1 MVEDEG
7 RRQEGGA
14 PVAGGRR
21 LWPGGA
27 WLGLGLYLALALAT
41 TYPLWLHLNEAV
53 PGDIG
58 DPLLNTWI
66 LAWDAHAL
74 LARPLQL
81 FDANLFYPLPNTLAY
96 SEHLV
101 STALLAMP
109 LNLASGE
116 PVVAYNLS
124 LLLSFPLA
132 GLGMYLL
139 VLHWTHRR
147 GAASLAGL
155 AFALAPYRLAAITH
169 LQLLTIQWLPF
180 SLLALDRLLE
190 QPAGETGRQI
200 GGNRRWSFVARLL
213 SFVIFTTWQVL
224 ASWYLAVF
232 SGLVLG
238 LYSLTWLVMRS
249 GRGTPKLKLRRLAGL
264 LLGLLAVAGITLPFA
279 RPYLDVLPQLQAA
292 RPPGLAASFGAQAGD
307 FLAAA
312 PHLRAMGPWTE
323 GLARRAGFTEE
334 NTLFLGLVT
343 PLLALLGLAAVL
355 PVAKARTRWHML
367 ALVSILVISLALT
380 FAGPYRL
387 LTQWLPALTVV
398 RVPPR
403 WIIPATLALAGLAGY
418 GAAWLCEAGRGAKD
432 GGRAPTAH
440 RPAQAA
446 ARLLP
451 MVACVVAGLLVAES
465 FSAPLP
471 LAVVGARADLPPV
484 YRALQQEALAQ
495 PGDWGIIELPMYV
508 APAPEFPETKRL
520 YASSLGWWGLVNGYS
535 GFTPER
541 QMALDRALKD
551 FPSQEA
557 LQTLR
562 RLGESGVRYVV
573 VHPGEA
579 GLDRAQWE
587 AAGRWQAERGTSLLP
602 LGSFGPDDLYV
613 INPYG
618 DDLIADPA
626 RVSDGY
632 WSARTPA
639 RLDVRF
645 RVPDS
650 PAEIRLLAYRT
661 LEDSVQPAGF
671 PGQTRLTLYWQT
683 SAALDTSYTVFVHSL
698 SAEGGLIGQ
707 ADGPPLANHY
717 PTTAWQAGEIVA
729 DSRLV
734 PAGGRYRVG
743 LYDPRSGERLPA
755 FGAEGAR
762 LADDALVLEPGQ

>member
-1 MVEDEG
+1 MPDS
-7 RRQEGGA
+7 RDQT
-14 PVAGGRR
+14 VAGGQYSQDEGQPVAAGKR
-21 LWPGGA
+21 PGLA
-27 WLGLGLYLALALAT
+27 PWLAVCLYLGLALVT
-41 TYPLWLHLNEAV
+41 TYPLWLHLAEAV

-74 LARPLQL
+74 LVKPLHF
-81 FDANLFYPLPNTLAY
+81 FDANIFYPLPNTLAY

-109 LNLASGE
+109 LGLISGE

-132 GLGMYLL
+132 GLGMYAL
-139 VLHWTHRR
+139 VLHWTQRR
-147 GAASLAGL
+147 GAALLAGL
-155 AFALAPYRLAAITH
+155 AFAMAPYRLAAMAH

-190 QPAGETGRQI
+190 PGPGS
-200 GGNRRWSFVARLL
+200 RWSFVVRLV
-213 SFVIFTTWQVL
+213 SFAIFTTLQVL

-238 LYSLTWLVMRS
+238 VYTLTWLVMRV
-249 GRGTPKLKLRRLAGL
+249 GRGSVKHLPRKLAGL
-264 LLGLLAVAGITLPFA
+264 ALGLLIVAGITLPFA
-279 RPYLDVLPQLQAA
+279 LPYLSVLPQLRAA

-312 PHLRAMGPWTE
+312 PHLRALGPLTQD
-323 GLARRAGFTEE
+323 LSRRPGFTEE

-343 PLLALLGLAAVL
+343 PLLAWLGLVVAL
-355 PVAKARTRWHML
+355 SPAKASTRWRIIAL
-367 ALVSILVISLALT
+367 ALMVAASLALT

-418 GAAWLCEAGRGAKD
+418 GAAWVCDARRGAQA
-432 GGRAPTAH
+432 GGRSG
-440 RPAQAA
+440 AA
-446 ARLLP
+446 DRRARAVARL
-451 MVACVVAGLLVAES
+451 VSAVICWVAGLLLVAES

-471 LAVVGARADLPPV
+471 LAVVGARGDLASV
-484 YRALQQEALAQ
+484 YHALAREALAQ
-495 PGDWGIIELPMYV
+495 PGDWGIIELPMHV
-508 APAPEFPETKRL
+508 APAPEFPETKRV

-541 QMALDRALKD
+541 QTALDQALKD
-551 FPSQEA
+551 FPSQAA
-557 LQTLR
+557 LSALR
-562 RLGESGVRYVV
+562 RLGHNGGREVV

-587 AAGRWQAERGTSLLP
+587 AAGRWQAERSASLLP
-602 LGSFGPDDLYV
+602 VGSFGPDDLYL

-618 DDLIADPA
+618 DDLIVNPA
-626 RVSDGY
+626 RVADRY
-632 WSARTPA
+632 WSRHTPA

-650 PAEIRLLAYRT
+650 QAEIRLLAYQT
-661 LEDSVQPAGF
+661 LDDAIQPAGF
-671 PGQTRLTLYWQT
+671 PSQTRLTLYWQT
-683 SAALDTSYTVFVHSL
+683 SAALDTGYTVFVHSL
-698 SAEGGLIGQ
+698 GDEGALTGQ

-717 PTTAWQAGEIVA
+717 PTTAWQPGEIVA

-734 PAGGRYRVG
+734 PPGRRYRVG
-743 LYDPRSGERLPA
+743 LYDPASGERLPA
-755 FGAEGAR
+755 FSADGAR
-762 LADDALVLEPGQ
+762 LADDALVLDPVR